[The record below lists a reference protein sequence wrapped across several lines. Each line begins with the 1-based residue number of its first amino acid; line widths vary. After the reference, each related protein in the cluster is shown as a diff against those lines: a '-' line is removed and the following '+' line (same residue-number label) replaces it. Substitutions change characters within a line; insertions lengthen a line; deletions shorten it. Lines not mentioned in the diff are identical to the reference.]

1 MSFRRS
7 PTNLTERERA
17 MDVLTRLDEARAATN
32 VLEHPFYQR
41 WTEGCLTAAELSLYA
56 GQYRHA
62 VVALAAASTA
72 AAEAATAAG
81 HPAAAPLRRH
91 AQEEA
96 AHVSLWD
103 SFAGACSSPEDAPP
117 LEGTRE
123 CVSEWNAGEDL
134 LERLA
139 VLYAIEASQP
149 EISKTK
155 LEGLRRHYD
164 HVQEGPATEYFSLHE
179 QLDVEHAAEARTLIG
194 ALIAEAEHPE
204 ERAQRMVARADA
216 ALRGNWHLL
225 DSVEETAA
233 AS

>member
-1 MSFRRS
+1 
-7 PTNLTERERA
+7 

-41 WTEGCLTAAELSLYA
+41 WSDGGLTAAELSLYA

-62 VVALAAASTA
+62 VVALAEASA
-72 AAEAATAAG
+72 AAADAAADAG
-81 HPAAAPLRRH
+81 HSSAPGLRHH
-91 AQEEA
+91 AEEEA
-96 AHVSLWD
+96 AHVALWD
-103 SFAGACSSPEDAPP
+103 GFAGACTAPADAAP

-123 CVSEWNAGEDL
+123 CVAEWQAGDGL

-164 HVQEGPATEYFSLHE
+164 HVEEGPATEYFSLHQ
-179 QLDVEHAAEARTLIG
+179 QLDVEHAAQAGTLIRE
-194 ALIAEAEHPE
+194 LMAEAEDPE
-204 ERAQRMVARADA
+204 GEADRMVALADA
-216 ALRGNWHLL
+216 ALRGNWRLL
-225 DSVEETAA
+225 DSVETTAA
-233 AS
+233 AA